1 MHHQSLKSCSIFL
14 CFRLGY
20 GTINMQPDGGTLC
33 GLGPEDVS
41 LTTPKDEY
49 FATLEIVD
57 FATRELKLTQFNQQD
72 YTLPRAKAGYICQL
86 EGDFADI
93 FHFFLWLIS

>member
-1 MHHQSLKSCSIFL
+1 
-14 CFRLGY
+14 
-20 GTINMQPDGGTLC
+20 MQPDGGTLC

-86 EGDFADI
+86 EGDFTDI
-93 FHFFLWLIS
+93 FHSQYSYYQPIRR